1 MVALAFWVSFKYTFV
16 VLFIYYLFNYAYLRP
31 LFSNKYLC
39 LGKDSSEL
47 LNVSKML

>member
-1 MVALAFWVSFKYTFV
+1 MAALIFLVSFKYSFV
-16 VLFIYYLFNYAYLRP
+16 ILFIYYLFYYAYLRS

-39 LGKDSSEL
+39 LGKDSSKL